1 MEFTNAWRGFKKGK
15 WDNLYKEVFEYMMP
29 ARDIEKSP
37 GDDVENRI
45 FSSIGEQSSDRFVDR
60 VQNILTPV
68 NVDWIKFEAGYMLKK
83 QNEGGVTDVN
93 KELDKIAGICN
104 VFKNTSNFDVA
115 ATEFYYDLIAGTAC
129 LLVLEGTKDL
139 KLIVDTKP

>member
-1 MEFTNAWRGFKKGK
+1 MKKTAKQIIRDCDKAYQKKGK

-45 FSSIGEQSSDRFVDR
+45 YSSIGEQSADRFVDR

-68 NVDWIKFEAGYMLKK
+68 NVDWIKFEA
-83 QNEGGVTDVN
+83 
-93 KELDKIAGICN
+93 
-104 VFKNTSNFDVA
+104 
-115 ATEFYYDLIAGTAC
+115 
-129 LLVLEGTKDL
+129 
-139 KLIVDTKP
+139 